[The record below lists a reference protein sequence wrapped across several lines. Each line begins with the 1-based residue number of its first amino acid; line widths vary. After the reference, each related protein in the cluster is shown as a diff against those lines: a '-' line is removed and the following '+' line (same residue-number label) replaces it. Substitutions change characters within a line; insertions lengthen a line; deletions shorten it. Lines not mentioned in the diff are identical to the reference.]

1 MRIAYGVTVDDDS
14 ASESDDPFNSC
25 DHTLAAAD
33 WRVITLLYYY
43 YYKFKNKVGIQAIK
57 SSETREEQW

>member
-43 YYKFKNKVGIQAIK
+43 YYKFKK
-57 SSETREEQW
+57 

>member
-25 DHTLAAAD
+25 DHSERESD
-33 WRVITLLYYY
+33 SDDP
-43 YYKFKNKVGIQAIK
+43 FN
-57 SSETREEQW
+57 SSDRSSSGSESDNTT